1 MANEIAPVYYQD
13 SEESEFVLAFYV
25 NGTKDPNDALQN
37 RCPVNEGAA
46 SYVYREGAYGGLV
59 SPMNVTLPDGFDNI
73 NSPQEAL
80 ASPYL
85 YDPEKKGWA

>member
-1 MANEIAPVYYQD
+1 MAWKLRSGMANEIAPVYYQD
-13 SEESEFVLAFYV
+13 SEESEFVLAFY
-25 NGTKDPNDALQN
+25 DPNDALQN
-37 RCPVNEGAA
+37 RCPVN
-46 SYVYREGAYGGLV
+46 EGAYGGLV

-85 YDPEKKGWA
+85 YDPEKKG